1 MKNVDSTYT
10 VIGALWLVIGMVVGV
25 VTGGQSQLSV
35 HARSRAHRCYRIRL
49 SSNLRNSVPEL
60 ADHESIRPRP
70 LSVLDLCAFHADYVD
85 RPRVHAERR
94 CRTANYARI
103 TGIGGGSGPVLLH
116 DLAGA
121 QRQLTA
127 AGACVAASIACDSPG
142 PSVEF
147 AHLAGSRLRR
157 IAGGHLGSG
166 EWNVSPATQQSYF
179 QSILCRGCLA
189 LIGAAGFAPAPFW
202 HGGAHVR
209 KPGGL
214 RVHNR

>member
-1 MKNVDSTYT
+1 MKASGLAPYQFWIFVLSTPIT
-10 VIGALWLVIGMVVGV
+10 LIGFVFTLS
-25 VTGGQSQLSV
+25 GG
-35 HARSRAHRCYRIRL
+35 A
-49 SSNLRNSVPEL
+49 EL
-60 ADHESIRPRP
+60 PTILGS
-70 LSVLDLCAFHADYVD
+70 L
-85 RPRVHAERR
+85 
-94 CRTANYARI
+94 
-103 TGIGGGSGPVLLH
+103 GIGGWSGPVLLH

-147 AHLAGSRLRR
+147 THLAGSRLRR